1 MTRKITLSLFL
12 MAFSLSTF
20 LSIAGII
27 PLISGHFN
35 VPITMASL
43 FVALFALIL
52 SVTGLFLPSYFSKY
66 ERKRFFTVC
75 LSVFHIKQFPT
86 DFHRQFL
93 SCFIH

>member
-27 PLISGHFN
+27 PLISEYFS
-35 VPITMASL
+35 VPVTMASL

-52 SVTGLFLPSYFSKY
+52 SVSGLFLPSYFSKY
-66 ERKRFFTVC
+66 ERKRFFIV
-75 LSVFHIKQFPT
+75 LLIGFHIEQFT
-86 DFHRQFL
+86 ADFHR
-93 SCFIH
+93 

>member
-1 MTRKITLSLFL
+1 MSKKVTVSLFL

-27 PLISGHFN
+27 PMISQYFS

-52 SVTGLFLPSYFSKY
+52 SVTGLFLPSYFSDMK
-66 ERKRFFTVC
+66 ER
-75 LSVFHIKQFPT
+75 
-86 DFHRQFL
+86 DFSSFL
-93 SCFIH
+93 YRYSY